1 MENTTLT
8 TEIAATPNL
17 DSSEKKTKA
26 VDSPFL
32 QSMKEHFTWYVSTAG
47 LYGLVYTFCRYEN
60 PAGITYPAAIAAF
73 ILFAVLWIHK
83 AGMAVKKSLF
93 FYFVGMMLL
102 GISTCMT
109 ANNGIHLF
117 NAAGILLLFC
127 TAMVHQMYEDSQWS
141 FSVYITRLLVFAG
154 TCLLSLFK
162 PLEHMVYYVSKHKG
176 GEGSST
182 AEKSSYS
189 KESFACET
197 RACVGRSATSTSYA
211 AVRILP
217 EGCYSTRITKQAPA
231 VLTGAAI
238 ACLFL
243 LCVMPLLIGSDQ
255 VFARYFRLSLT
266 FAIPDFST
274 AIGLFFC
281 FLTGFLMLYVSFA
294 ALFRQNLKRAEVTDC
309 HGANALTGITF
320 TAILACIYVI
330 YSGIQILFLFLRRG
344 LPDGMTYSQYAH
356 EGFWQ
361 LLAVS
366 LINIV
371 TVLVCIQVFEK
382 HPALKILLL
391 VISLCTCVMTVSAAY
406 RMLLYVGVYHL
417 TFLRILVLWFLGVLT
432 LLMSGVMVSIFREKF
447 HLFQYFVAVI
457 TCGYIIFS
465 FAQVD
470 GIIASYNLRHAETVN
485 RQDISYVLYGLSEDA
500 APYVKELAEMDIE
513 KYILTND
520 DYYYDREQPY
530 ADDTKQGDPE
540 EFETVG
546 EYMEPEFTAYMERIV
561 NRENTSLRK
570 WNFAKARARKAAE
583 EYLRK

>member
-1 MENTTLT
+1 MENTTLST
-8 TEIAATPNL
+8 GTAATQNL
-17 DSSEKKTKA
+17 DSAEKKTKA
-26 VDSPFL
+26 SDSPFL

-47 LYGLVYTFCRYEN
+47 MFGLVYTFCRYDN

-73 ILFAVLWIHK
+73 ILFAVLWVRK

-93 FYFVGMMLL
+93 FYFGGMMLL
-102 GISTCMT
+102 GISTCLT
-109 ANNGIHLF
+109 ANDGIHLF
-117 NAAGILLLFC
+117 NAAGILLLIC
-127 TAMVHQMYEDSQWS
+127 TAMVHQMYEDSRWS
-141 FSVYITRLLVFAG
+141 FPVYITRLLVFAG

-162 PLEHMVYYVSKHKG
+162 PLEHLMFYVSKHKRS
-176 GEGSST
+176 EGSPA
-182 AEKSSYS
+182 AEKSSHVKRQIS
-189 KESFACET
+189 
-197 RACVGRSATSTSYA
+197 
-211 AVRILP
+211 
-217 EGCYSTRITKQAPA
+217 A
-231 VLTGAAI
+231 VLTGTVI

-255 VFARYFRLSLT
+255 VFAKYFQLSLT
-266 FAIPDFST
+266 FAFPDID
-274 AIGLFFC
+274 AVIGLVFC
-281 FLTGFLMLYVSFA
+281 FLIGFLMLYVSFA
-294 ALFRQNLKRAEVTDC
+294 ALFRQNLKPAEVTDC
-309 HGANALTGITF
+309 HVANALTGITF

-330 YSGIQILFLFLRRG
+330 YSGIQILFLFLQRG

-432 LLMSGVMVSIFREKF
+432 LLMGGVMVSIFRERF

-465 FAQVD
+465 FAGVD

-485 RQDISYVLYGLSEDA
+485 WQDISYMLYGLSEDA
-500 APYVKELAEMDIE
+500 APYVKELAEMDTE
-513 KYILTND
+513 KS
-520 DYYYDREQPY
+520 
-530 ADDTKQGDPE
+530 
-540 EFETVG
+540 ETVG

-570 WNFAKARARKAAE
+570 WNFAEARARKVAE

>member
-8 TEIAATPNL
+8 TEITATQNL
-17 DSSEKKTKA
+17 NSAEKKTKA

-47 LYGLVYTFCRYEN
+47 LFGLVYTFCRYDN

-93 FYFVGMMLL
+93 FYFGGMMLL

-141 FSVYITRLLVFAG
+141 FPVYITRLLVFAG

-162 PLEHMVYYVSKHKG
+162 PLEHMVYYVSKQKG

-182 AEKSSYS
+182 AEKSSH
-189 KESFACET
+189 
-197 RACVGRSATSTSYA
+197 V
-211 AVRILP
+211 
-217 EGCYSTRITKQAPA
+217 A

-294 ALFRQNLKRAEVTDC
+294 ALFRQNLKRAEATGG

-330 YSGIQILFLFLRRG
+330 YSGIQILFLFLQRG

-382 HPALKILLL
+382 HLALKILLL

-432 LLMSGVMVSIFREKF
+432 LLMGGVMVSIFRENF
-447 HLFQYFVAVI
+447 HLFQYIAAVMS
-457 TCGYIIFS
+457 CCYILFS
-465 FAQVD
+465 FAGID
-470 GIIASYNLRHAETVN
+470 GIIASYNLRHAETIN
-485 RQDISYVLYGLSEDA
+485 RQDISYILYGLSEDA
-500 APYVKELAEMDIE
+500 APYVKELSEMDIE
-513 KYILTND
+513 NYILTND

-530 ADDTKQGDPE
+530 ADDTKQEDPE

-570 WNFAKARARKAAE
+570 WNFAEARARKAAE
-583 EYLRK
+583 EYLGK